1 MIITDQNT
9 HRRWSQ
15 IRASV
20 RVVASHQI
28 EPQRHPTSR
37 RLPNRVM
44 HRKRNCCTVQLDS
57 RRFYLS
63 TLLLTWG
70 PARRGI
76 GRKAMWQKLSLRA
89 RLNLLLALVLTLG
102 LAINIARLVLEA
114 APRVQAEDQSVI
126 RLAREFIETL
136 VVGLNETPDPDAR
149 LNQIVQDLNR
159 LRHVS
164 IARQDD
170 ASAARSPTTDRSSD
184 DREAYSLPAWF
195 VALVHPEKT
204 AVNVPISIHGKAGS
218 LVITSH
224 PNDEM
229 TEIWDGI
236 VTQLQVGSAIAV
248 ALFLITMM
256 VVSRALAPIQALS
269 EAMTKI
275 ESGFYDTRVKPDGP
289 PELAVICNKLN
300 HLAGTLGDAVDD
312 KRRLAER
319 VVSLQDIERKE
330 IARELHD
337 EFGPYLFAL
346 RAHASAL
353 TRIADLSEPNVD
365 SLRKHGGAILE
376 QVNALQQF
384 NRRVLE
390 KLRPAG
396 LTELGLR
403 EALGA
408 LLRLWG
414 EAHPDMVI
422 ETLISPELGE
432 RGETADLTIYRTIQE
447 ALTNVFRHAGAT
459 SVNVSIE
466 PTELASGMAGTSRGG
481 ALVRVR
487 DNGSGLRSDHKLG
500 LGLTGIRERILAL
513 GGTLTVASGEGGVTV
528 EALVPNDLRA

>member
-1 MIITDQNT
+1 
-9 HRRWSQ
+9 
-15 IRASV
+15 
-20 RVVASHQI
+20 
-28 EPQRHPTSR
+28 
-37 RLPNRVM
+37 
-44 HRKRNCCTVQLDS
+44 
-57 RRFYLS
+57 
-63 TLLLTWG
+63 
-70 PARRGI
+70 
-76 GRKAMWQKLSLRA
+76 MWQKLSLRA
-89 RLNLLLALVLTLG
+89 RLNMLLALVLVLG
-102 LAINIARLVLEA
+102 LAINIGRLALEA

-149 LNQIVQDLNR
+149 LSQIVQDLNR

-170 ASAARSPTTDRSSD
+170 AVGAKPLSTDRSSD
-184 DREAYSLPAWF
+184 DREPHSLPAWF

-204 AVNVPISIHGKAGS
+204 AVTVPISVNGKQGS

-269 EAMTKI
+269 GAMTKI
-275 ESGFYDTRVKPDGP
+275 ESGGYDTRVKPDGP
-289 PELAVICNKLN
+289 PELAAICTKLN
-300 HLAGTLGDAVDD
+300 HLAAALGDAVED

-319 VVSLQDIERKE
+319 VVSLQDVERKE

-337 EFGPYLFAL
+337 EFGPHLFAL
-346 RAHASAL
+346 RAHVSSLIRSADA
-353 TRIADLSEPNVD
+353 REPGTD
-365 SLRKHGGAILE
+365 ALRKHGGAILE

-384 NRRVLE
+384 NRRILE
-390 KLRPAG
+390 KLRPVG
-396 LTELGLR
+396 LAELGLR

-414 EAHPDMVI
+414 ESHPGVVI
-422 ETLISPELGE
+422 ETAISPALGE
-432 RGETADLTIYRTIQE
+432 TGETADLTIYRTVQE

-459 SVNVSIE
+459 SVNITIE
-466 PTELASGMAGTSRGG
+466 PSEQFLGIKRGC

-487 DNGSGLRSDHKLG
+487 DNGTGLSPDHRLG
-500 LGLTGIRERILAL
+500 LGLTGMRERILAL
-513 GGTLTVASGEGGVTV
+513 GGTLTVASSDDGVIV
-528 EALVPNDLRA
+528 EAVVPTGGRY

>member
-1 MIITDQNT
+1 
-9 HRRWSQ
+9 
-15 IRASV
+15 
-20 RVVASHQI
+20 
-28 EPQRHPTSR
+28 
-37 RLPNRVM
+37 
-44 HRKRNCCTVQLDS
+44 
-57 RRFYLS
+57 
-63 TLLLTWG
+63 
-70 PARRGI
+70 
-76 GRKAMWQKLSLRA
+76 MWQKRSLRA
-89 RLNLLLALVLTLG
+89 RLNMLLALVLALG
-102 LAINIARLVLEA
+102 LAINIARLVLDA

-136 VVGLNETPDPDAR
+136 VVGLNETPDPEAR
-149 LNQIVQDLNR
+149 LNQIVRDLNR

-164 IARQDD
+164 IARQADVGD
-170 ASAARSPTTDRSSD
+170 ASHSTADRSAED
-184 DREAYSLPAWF
+184 HEPHSLPAWF

-204 AVNVPISIHGKAGS
+204 AVKVPISINGKPGS

-236 VTQLQVGSAIAV
+236 VTQLQVGSAIAL

-256 VVSRALAPIQALS
+256 VVNRALAPIQTLS

-275 ESGFYDTRVKPDGP
+275 ETGDYGTRVKPDGP
-289 PELAVICNKLN
+289 PELAAICAKLN
-300 HLAGTLGDAVDD
+300 HLAAALGDAVED

-319 VVSLQDIERKE
+319 VVSLQDVERKE

-353 TRIADLSEPNVD
+353 MRIADAREPNTD
-365 SLRKHGGAILE
+365 ALRKHGGAILE

-390 KLRPAG
+390 KLRPVG

-414 EAHPDMVI
+414 ESHPDVTI
-422 ETLISPELGE
+422 ETAISPSLGE
-432 RGETADLTIYRTIQE
+432 SGETADLTIYRVVQE

-459 SVNVSIE
+459 CVNVTIE
-466 PTELASGMAGTSRGG
+466 PAEQASGITRGG
-481 ALVRVR
+481 CARVRVR
-487 DNGSGLRSDHKLG
+487 DNGRGMRPDHRLG
-500 LGLTGIRERILAL
+500 LGLTGMRERILAL
-513 GGTLTVASGEGGVTV
+513 GGTLTVASGDSGVTV
-528 EALVPNDLRA
+528 EAVVPTGERC